1 VRGMDETKHLRI
13 HTPRPE
19 RGKVF
24 QEGELVVCLGGFDHE
39 YHVAHVVERKEP
51 MERKNLYYVH
61 YEGYD
66 KRLDE
71 WVDESRVEEWN
82 PSPNTPTDASRYV
95 ERPSPASKSGSTT
108 GSVERRI
115 TRHLKRTYQTIHH
128 IHRDLQDLSPIDRYL
143 EKEHEEKTK
152 LKNIHLLQLGP
163 FEMETWYYAPYPG
176 EYGNCSRMHHCNMCL
191 KYFRKQSTLYKHLE
205 KCSKTSPPGMKIYQ
219 AASPFLRAE
228 DGKPDEQDGT
238 QGPIS
243 VYEIDGSIDKL
254 YCQNLCLLAKLF
266 LDHKTLYFDVD
277 PFMFY
282 VLTQKE
288 PSGKDQLVGYFSK
301 EKGND
306 NAYNLACILT
316 LPAFQRKG
324 YGKFLIAFSY
334 ELSRRE
340 DKLGTPERP
349 LSDLGLV
356 SYKSYWARM
365 LLEVMYRHKGDI
377 SIKEASRK
385 TGILPEDVV
394 LTLQSLHLLK
404 YWKGQHVVSATPKV
418 LEEHLKR
425 CQGKRVGV
433 DSTLLQWEPRHL
445 PSTRK
450 P

>member
-1 VRGMDETKHLRI
+1 
-13 HTPRPE
+13 
-19 RGKVF
+19 
-24 QEGELVVCLGGFDHE
+24 
-39 YHVAHVVERKEP
+39 
-51 MERKNLYYVH
+51 
-61 YEGYD
+61 
-66 KRLDE
+66 
-71 WVDESRVEEWN
+71 
-82 PSPNTPTDASRYV
+82 
-95 ERPSPASKSGSTT
+95 
-108 GSVERRI
+108 
-115 TRHLKRTYQTIHH
+115 
-128 IHRDLQDLSPIDRYL
+128 
-143 EKEHEEKTK
+143 
-152 LKNIHLLQLGP
+152 
-163 FEMETWYYAPYPG
+163 
-176 EYGNCSRMHHCNMCL
+176 MCL

-205 KCSKTSPPGMKIYQ
+205 KCSRTSPPGMKIYQ

-243 VYEIDGSIDKL
+243 VYEIDGSINKL

-445 PSTRK
+445 PSSRK